1 MCCQEKTLDR
11 RDVFGYD
18 TAMDSI
24 FEKTLRYDFY
34 GDLLTDRQKEIYE
47 DVVFNDMSLSEAAE
61 QNGISRQGVSDMISR
76 SDKDMEEYE
85 EKLHCIRQYK
95 AVQLE
100 LDRLRKAVN
109 GTDLSEQKKET
120 ILSFADS
127 IGNSMRDSDGI

>member
-1 MCCQEKTLDR
+1 M
-11 RDVFGYD
+11 
-18 TAMDSI
+18 
-24 FEKTLRYDFY
+24 
-34 GDLLTDRQKEIYE
+34 TDRQKEIYE

-61 QNGISRQGVSDMISR
+61 QYGISRQGVSDMIRR
-76 SDKDMEEYE
+76 SDKAMAEYE

-109 GTDLSEQKKET
+109 GTDLSEQKKEM
-120 ILSFADS
+120 ILSIADA